1 MRYTVAWCHTFHLN
15 SFVLIRTFSRGQYI
29 IWVSEKRLQDN
40 ETALSEF
47 LLHVYYMNV
56 FVLVYGQY
64 HVAQKIF
71 ERYLAMDI
79 ESINVELMYQF
90 CFSIIM
96 IRFNYIERVIFR
108 ETKKYSR
115 LLNLHDL
122 LYMVPYLSF
131 SVSCSS
137 I

>member
-1 MRYTVAWCHTFHLN
+1 M
-15 SFVLIRTFSRGQYI
+15 
-29 IWVSEKRLQDN
+29 
-40 ETALSEF
+40 SEF

-64 HVAQKIF
+64 HGAQKIF

-90 CFSIIM
+90 CFSIIL

-122 LYMVPYLSF
+122 LYIVPYLSF
-131 SVSCSS
+131 SVSCSAIKKKLIVQHTGKGKYDIEIVS
-137 I
+137 LHIKQLHPVKYCKFRQSQNK